1 MATPN
6 TKRIKLE
13 KNRPCFEHGRPK
25 HKASENIFSFLESS
39 RFSPTKPTRLTPT
52 EKIVSERKESQLK
65 TSLQNGRF
73 VNGPKNTDRVFP
85 YASSDKMIP
94 VPLILVSPHQA
105 VQIKPEIE
113 LGLSAPQGLNVE
125 ETSRSQHPK
134 ISGSFAFD
142 YELLPKLVEVHS
154 SEPTLSLVRVQSN
167 HYSHQINSA
176 RERFKKKGQDQKFSL
191 GLPADEGLMHVSN
204 PIYEQKCSPNQGL
217 TTDDNNANIL
227 ANIRLAQPPS
237 PMIDLVSPNFRPD
250 NLNTPATPSNVGLKK
265 RSRVAHITSLNQNG
279 VNEIGVKCSS
289 KPVPQ
294 YNNFL
299 NLPTHVTTSSHREHS
314 VLSETRPS
322 WVDKIRANSS
332 GISAKPVVMVK
343 HIQDNLEPEN
353 LVNRQT
359 SLHASPAT
367 SGTSSKLC
375 LTLHLPERTE
385 TDTIKEP
392 EPVGDILMPTKT
404 RKAYATAV
412 TNNEQEKMD
421 FVADRYASYEEPDLP
436 QANAITEKGEK
447 SIPVVACQPVM
458 SSGNFSTKRKS
469 EDYKGQKICN
479 DVNNN
484 QMSSTVCKS
493 NGHEEAAHRR
503 LNPNDRCSGIK
514 PGSAFHK
521 SKTTQVEKLERELS
535 LYPERAVTSSQ
546 VKQTPGRNGRS
557 LDSPFNVNK
566 PVSDSKYA
574 YIMRNEHAVPQA
586 CSINDPS
593 ESALDKKSKPEF
605 SGEKVLNSEMKL
617 NTNFQ
622 NCVDEKSLLARQRS
636 NAKKAN
642 ATYEIVAINSP
653 PGQEFQLNK
662 ATNNKRKGNV
672 VPTTAKISTT
682 SGKKPNAVKS
692 EKHIRRLRS
701 SLKNDVLPIN
711 KPTFQQFDLSEAV
724 FKMKSTMQTKDIEK
738 PSKFHKNHTYKDAV
752 TVNSQPQHFESIRS
766 NGLKDK
772 VKKRPSTVE
781 GVKENTKSK
790 RSAELTRKIHIIR
803 EKMEKETSEL
813 KKIYL
818 TRLEA
823 FLEKKLAQTN

>member
-1 MATPN
+1 MMATLN
-6 TKRIKLE
+6 TKSIKLE
-13 KNRPCFEHGRPK
+13 KNRPCFEHGREQ
-25 HKASENIFSFLESS
+25 HKASENIFSFLESL
-39 RFSPTKPTRLTPT
+39 RFSPTKPTRLTLND
-52 EKIVSERKESQLK
+52 KIASERKESQLK
-65 TSLQNGRF
+65 TSQNGRF
-73 VNGPKNTDRVFP
+73 VNGPKNAERVSP
-85 YASSDKMIP
+85 CAYRDKMIP

-113 LGLSAPQGLNVE
+113 SGLSASQGLSVE
-125 ETSRSQHPK
+125 ENSLSQHSK
-134 ISGSFAFD
+134 ENGSFAFD

-167 HYSHQINSA
+167 HYSHQINSVL
-176 RERFKKKGQDQKFSL
+176 EPLKKKGQDQKFSL
-191 GLPADEGLMHVSN
+191 GLPADEGLIHVSN

-217 TTDDNNANIL
+217 TTDDNNADTM

-237 PMIDLVSPNFRPD
+237 PKLNLVSSNFRPD
-250 NLNTPATPSNVGLKK
+250 
-265 RSRVAHITSLNQNG
+265 
-279 VNEIGVKCSS
+279 
-289 KPVPQ
+289 
-294 YNNFL
+294 
-299 NLPTHVTTSSHREHS
+299 
-314 VLSETRPS
+314 
-322 WVDKIRANSS
+322 
-332 GISAKPVVMVK
+332 
-343 HIQDNLEPEN
+343 
-353 LVNRQT
+353 
-359 SLHASPAT
+359 
-367 SGTSSKLC
+367 
-375 LTLHLPERTE
+375 RTE
-385 TDTIKEP
+385 RDTVKEP
-392 EPVGDILMPTKT
+392 ETVRDISMPRKI

-421 FVADRYASYEEPDLP
+421 FVADRYTSYEEPDLP
-436 QANAITEKGEK
+436 QANAITEEGEK
-447 SIPVVACQPVM
+447 LIRVVACQPVM
-458 SSGNFSTKRKS
+458 SSGNFSTERKS

-484 QMSSTVCKS
+484 EVSSTVCRG
-493 NGHEEAAHRR
+493 NGHEEAAHCR
-503 LNPNDRCSGIK
+503 LNPKYRSSGIK
-514 PGSAFHK
+514 PGSTFHR

-535 LYPERAVTSSQ
+535 FYQERAVTSSQ
-546 VKQTPGRNGRS
+546 VKQTLGRNGRF
-557 LDSPFNVNK
+557 LDSPFNLNN
-566 PVSDSKYA
+566 PVSHSKYA

-593 ESALDKKSKPEF
+593 ESTLDEKSKPEF
-605 SGEKVLNSEMKL
+605 SSEKALSSKMKL
-617 NTNFQ
+617 NTNFE
-622 NCVDEKSLLARQRS
+622 NCVEEKSPLARQRS

-642 ATYEIVAINSP
+642 ATYEMVAINSHL
-653 PGQEFQLNK
+653 GQELQLNK

-672 VPTTAKISTT
+672 VPTTAEISTT

-692 EKHIRRLRS
+692 EKHIKRLRS

-752 TVNSQPQHFESIRS
+752 TVNSQPQQHFESIRS
-766 NGLKDK
+766 NGLKNK

-803 EKMEKETSEL
+803 EKMEQETSKL

>member
-1 MATPN
+1 MMATPN
-6 TKRIKLE
+6 TKSIKLE
-13 KNRPCFEHGRPK
+13 KNRPCCEHGREQ

-39 RFSPTKPTRLTPT
+39 RFSPTKPTRLTPND
-52 EKIVSERKESQLK
+52 KIASERRESQLK
-65 TSLQNGRF
+65 TSQNGRF
-73 VNGPKNTDRVFP
+73 VNGRKNTERVSP
-85 YASSDKMIP
+85 CAYSDKMIP

-113 LGLSAPQGLNVE
+113 SGPSAPQGLSVE
-125 ETSRSQHPK
+125 ENSLSQHSK
-134 ISGSFAFD
+134 ENGSFAFD

-167 HYSHQINSA
+167 HYSHQINSVL
-176 RERFKKKGQDQKFSL
+176 EPLKKKGQDQKFSL
-191 GLPADEGLMHVSN
+191 GLPADEDLIHVSN
-204 PIYEQKCSPNQGL
+204 PIYGQKCSPNQGL
-217 TTDDNNANIL
+217 TTDDNNADTI

-237 PMIDLVSPNFRPD
+237 PKLNLVSSNFR
-250 NLNTPATPSNVGLKK
+250 S
-265 RSRVAHITSLNQNG
+265 
-279 VNEIGVKCSS
+279 
-289 KPVPQ
+289 
-294 YNNFL
+294 
-299 NLPTHVTTSSHREHS
+299 
-314 VLSETRPS
+314 
-322 WVDKIRANSS
+322 
-332 GISAKPVVMVK
+332 
-343 HIQDNLEPEN
+343 
-353 LVNRQT
+353 
-359 SLHASPAT
+359 
-367 SGTSSKLC
+367 
-375 LTLHLPERTE
+375 ERTE
-385 TDTIKEP
+385 RDTVKEP
-392 EPVGDILMPTKT
+392 EPVGDISMRTKI

-436 QANAITEKGEK
+436 QANTITEEGEK
-447 SIPVVACQPVM
+447 LVRVVACQPVK
-458 SSGNFSTKRKS
+458 SSGNCSTKRKS

-484 QMSSTVCKS
+484 EVSSTVCRG
-493 NGHEEAAHRR
+493 NGHEDAAHRR
-503 LNPNDRCSGIK
+503 INPKYRSSGIK
-514 PGSAFHK
+514 TGSTFHR

-535 LYPERAVTSSQ
+535 FYQERAVTSSQ
-546 VKQTPGRNGRS
+546 VKQTLGRNGRF
-557 LDSPFNVNK
+557 LDSPFNLNN
-566 PVSDSKYA
+566 PVSHSKYA

-593 ESALDKKSKPEF
+593 ESTLDKKSKPEF
-605 SGEKVLNSEMKL
+605 SSEKALNSKMKL
-617 NTNFQ
+617 NTNFE
-622 NCVDEKSLLARQRS
+622 NCVEEKSPLARQRS

-642 ATYEIVAINSP
+642 ATDEIVAINSHL
-653 PGQEFQLNK
+653 GQELQLNK

-692 EKHIRRLRS
+692 EKHIKRLRS

-711 KPTFQQFDLSEAV
+711 KSTFQQFDLSEAV

-752 TVNSQPQHFESIRS
+752 TVNSQPQQHFESIRS
-766 NGLKDK
+766 NGLKNK
-772 VKKRPSTVE
+772 VKKRPSMVE

-803 EKMEKETSEL
+803 EKMEQETSKL

-818 TRLEA
+818 TRLQA

>member
-1 MATPN
+1 MMATPN
-6 TKRIKLE
+6 TKSIKLE
-13 KNRPCFEHGRPK
+13 KNRPCFEHGREQ

-39 RFSPTKPTRLTPT
+39 TFSPTKPTQLTPND
-52 EKIVSERKESQLK
+52 KIASERKESQLK
-65 TSLQNGRF
+65 TSQNRRF
-73 VNGPKNTDRVFP
+73 VNGPKNAGRVSP
-85 YASSDKMIP
+85 CASSDKMIP
-94 VPLILVSPHQA
+94 VPLILVSPHQT

-113 LGLSAPQGLNVE
+113 SSLSAPQGLSVE
-125 ETSRSQHPK
+125 ENSHSQHSK
-134 ISGSFAFD
+134 ENGSFAFD

-167 HYSHQINSA
+167 HYSHQINSVL
-176 RERFKKKGQDQKFSL
+176 EPLKKKGQDQKFSL
-191 GLPADEGLMHVSN
+191 GLPADEGLIYVSN

-217 TTDDNNANIL
+217 TTDDNNANTM

-237 PMIDLVSPNFRPD
+237 PKLNLDSSNFRPD
-250 NLNTPATPSNVGLKK
+250 
-265 RSRVAHITSLNQNG
+265 
-279 VNEIGVKCSS
+279 
-289 KPVPQ
+289 
-294 YNNFL
+294 
-299 NLPTHVTTSSHREHS
+299 
-314 VLSETRPS
+314 
-322 WVDKIRANSS
+322 
-332 GISAKPVVMVK
+332 
-343 HIQDNLEPEN
+343 
-353 LVNRQT
+353 
-359 SLHASPAT
+359 
-367 SGTSSKLC
+367 
-375 LTLHLPERTE
+375 RTE
-385 TDTIKEP
+385 RDRVKKP
-392 EPVGDILMPTKT
+392 EPVGDISMPTKI

-421 FVADRYASYEEPDLP
+421 FVSDGYASYEEPDLP
-436 QANAITEKGEK
+436 QANAITEEGEK
-447 SIPVVACQPVM
+447 LIRVVACQPIM

-469 EDYKGQKICN
+469 EDYKGQKICY

-484 QMSSTVCKS
+484 EESSTVCRG

-503 LNPNDRCSGIK
+503 LNPKYRSSGIK
-514 PGSAFHK
+514 PGSTFHR

-535 LYPERAVTSSQ
+535 FYQERAVTSSQ
-546 VKQTPGRNGRS
+546 VKQTLGRNGRF
-557 LDSPFNVNK
+557 LDSPFNLNK
-566 PVSDSKYA
+566 PVSHSKYA

-593 ESALDKKSKPEF
+593 ESTLDEKSKPEF
-605 SGEKVLNSEMKL
+605 SSEKALRSKMKL
-617 NTNFQ
+617 NTNFE
-622 NCVDEKSLLARQRS
+622 NCVEEKSPLARQRS

-642 ATYEIVAINSP
+642 ATYEIVAINSHL
-653 PGQEFQLNK
+653 GQELQLNK

-692 EKHIRRLRS
+692 EKHIKRLRS

-752 TVNSQPQHFESIRS
+752 TVNSKPQQHSESIRS
-766 NGLKDK
+766 NGLKNK
-772 VKKRPSTVE
+772 FKKRPSTVE

-790 RSAELTRKIHIIR
+790 RNAELARKIHIIR
-803 EKMEKETSEL
+803 EKMEQETSEL